1 MGKSIVNS
9 RTFLFLSFGIMLL
22 SFVGIISNY
31 LSQLTTLQHNAHTNV
46 LKYDDN
52 FEKYFQ
58 IQANH
63 IQNILFL
70 LEKREDLIK
79 SFLAS
84 NREDLYSISK
94 PIFEDFEK
102 NGGLSH
108 FYFIKPNDEIFLRVH
123 MNQEYSDLVNRFT
136 YKKAKES
143 QKDFY
148 GLEFGVKN
156 TLAFRYVHPWIVDGK
171 LIGYIELGKEIDQ
184 ITTTIAKRMNLEVF
198 HIINKKE
205 FTNISSTNEKFIVYN
220 TTDVNETISNFMN
233 SEETTKFLSFN
244 NKHYM
249 AFKYQL
255 SDVSGKNLGS
265 KIMLVNVTDDYNK
278 LTKFSIY
285 YGLMM
290 FGASLLVLFIGFE
303 FLKKKQKRIDFI
315 MNDLIESKNKFE
327 LLFNQQQ
334 NLLELFN
341 IGDSVLF
348 KWNNDEHSSVSY
360 VSNNIENLLGY
371 SKEDFLSNKIKYID
385 CVFKE
390 DLEKFLKVINDKN
403 SQKDGFFRHLPY
415 RIVNKD
421 GDILWVLDNTI
432 FSKNINGEVT
442 HFLSYI
448 VNINEHKT
456 IERNLKKLVD
466 SQTNIIIL
474 TDGKELTYANK
485 QFFIFFN
492 KYLNLEDFRKEH
504 ECICEFFIEDD
515 RYFHLERITKEQNWI
530 VEIQKEPDGKNIV
543 AMRDKHDITHS
554 YSVHVNDFDK
564 NLSVISFTDITETII
579 KQEALEK
586 KVCTDKLTT
595 AYNREFFDK
604 NIELILDD
612 NDKNSLKTVIVM
624 FDIDHFKK
632 VNDTFGHDV
641 GDEVLKEF
649 VEIIKSI
656 SRFNDI
662 LIRWGGEE
670 FLMIL
675 SVKDENT
682 LPKILE
688 KYRETVANNNFK
700 FIGKVTCSI
709 GASVYDGSEMIKD
722 TIKKADTALYEAKT
736 SGRNRVSCFKNV
748 NYLTEN

>member
-1 MGKSIVNS
+1 MDKSVVNNKI
-9 RTFLFLSFGIMLL
+9 FLILSFGIILL
-22 SFVGIISNY
+22 SLLGIISNY
-31 LSQLTTLQHNAHTNV
+31 LSQLTILQNNASSNIS
-46 LKYDDN
+46 KYDDN
-52 FEKYFQ
+52 LEKYFQ
-58 IQANH
+58 IQVNH
-63 IQNILFL
+63 IRNIIFL
-70 LEKREDLIK
+70 LEKKEDLVK
-79 SFLAS
+79 SYLSS
-84 NREDLYSISK
+84 NREDLYTLVK
-94 PIFEDFEK
+94 PIFEDFKK
-102 NGGLSH
+102 NGGLTH

-123 MNQEYSDLVNRFT
+123 MEKEHSDLVHRFT
-136 YKKAKES
+136 YKKAKET

-148 GLEFGVKN
+148 GLEFSVKN
-156 TLAFRYVHPWIVDGK
+156 TLAFRYVHPWVVDGK
-171 LIGYIELGKEIDQ
+171 LIGYIELGKEIDE
-184 ITTTIAKRMNLEVF
+184 ISNTIAKRMDLEVF

-205 FTNISSTNEKFIVYN
+205 FTNISSINEKFIAYN
-220 TTDVNETISNFMN
+220 TTDVNETISNFIN
-233 SEETTKFLSFN
+233 SKEIIKFLSFN

-249 AFKYQL
+249 GFKYQL
-255 SDVSGKNLGS
+255 NDVSGKNLGF
-265 KIMLVNVTDDYNK
+265 KIMLVNLTEEYNK
-278 LTKFSIY
+278 LTRFSIY
-285 YGLMM
+285 YGLLM
-290 FGASLLVLFIGFE
+290 FGATLFMIFLGFI
-303 FLKKKQKRIDFI
+303 FSKQKQKQINFV

-327 LLFNQQQ
+327 LLFNQQR

-348 KWNNDEHSSVSY
+348 KWNNDEDFSVNY
-360 VSNNIENLLGY
+360 VSNNVQNLLGY
-371 SKEDFLSNKIKYID
+371 SKDDFLSNKIKYID
-385 CVFKE
+385 CIYKE
-390 DLEKFLKVINDKN
+390 DIENFVNIITDKN
-403 SQKDGFFRHLPY
+403 SQKNGFFRHLPY
-415 RIVNKD
+415 RIINKD
-421 GDILWVLDNTI
+421 GDILWVLDNTV

-448 VNINEHKT
+448 VNITEHKM

-485 QFFIFFN
+485 QFFSFFN
-492 KYLNLEDFRKEH
+492 GYLDLEDFREEH

-515 RYFHLERITKEQNWI
+515 RYFHLGKITKEQNWI
-530 VEIQKEPDGKNIV
+530 IEIQKVADGENIV
-543 AMRDKHDITHS
+543 AMKDKHDIVHS
-554 YSVHVNDFDK
+554 YSVYINDFDK
-564 NLSVISFTDITETII
+564 NLSVISFTDITETIT

-586 KVCTDKLTT
+586 KVCSDKLTT

-604 NIELILDD
+604 NIEIILDD
-612 NDKNSLKTVIVM
+612 NEKNSLKTVIVM
-624 FDIDHFKK
+624 FDIDHFKN

-649 VEIIKSI
+649 VNIIKSI

-675 SVKDENT
+675 SIKDENI
-682 LPKILE
+682 LSKLLE

-709 GASVYDGSEMIKD
+709 GASIYDSSEMIKD

-736 SGRNRVSCFKNV
+736 SGRNKVSCFKNV